1 MSSDLS
7 NEDVRAKILQELY
20 VRRQAGQE
28 IPVQPHQY
36 AALLGLPE
44 DKVAFNIQ
52 YLIGVGL
59 VKGGSSGSLGTTKR
73 WYYVTDLTARG
84 IDAVEGRSRSG
95 FAVNFNI
102 INVNAPVSGGQIASG
117 GSVVQNQ
124 TITVNSLKELEDYLD
139 AKFPA
144 NQTAGIKD
152 ELRQLEKEKN
162 QDIIRP
168 SRLTKIKELAAA
180 LGPPAVQIIID
191 FLRKYYSGS

>member
-1 MSSDLS
+1 MSTDLS
-7 NEDVRAKILQELY
+7 NEDIRAKILQELY

-28 IPVQPHQY
+28 IPVQPHEY
-36 AALLGLPE
+36 ARLLGLPE

-52 YLIGVGL
+52 YLIDVGL

-84 IDAVEGRSRSG
+84 IDAVEGRSRTG

-117 GSVVQNQ
+117 GVVTQNQ
-124 TITVNSLKELEDYLD
+124 AITVNSLKELEEYLD
-139 AKFPA
+139 RFLSR
-144 NQTAGIKD
+144 NQTAAIKD
-152 ELRQLEKEKN
+152 ELRQLEKDKS

-168 SRLTKIKELAAA
+168 SRLNKIKELATI
-180 LGPPAVQIIID
+180 LGPPAAQVILD
-191 FLRKYYSGS
+191 FVRKYYLGS